1 MPYDGGWH
9 PSRPHP
15 PPADALLR
23 GASLK
28 DKAIQWSEGGIIEPD
43 AAEVRLRVRL
53 RLRLRLRLRA
63 RARVRARVRLRVRVR
78 ARARVRPCTLPQAR
92 P

>member
-15 PPADALLR
+15 PPAEALLS

-28 DKAIQWSEGGIIEPD
+28 DQAIQWSEGGIIEPD
-43 AAEVRLRVRL
+43 AAEALCWTSDYFTSGKSLSDCYVVMIGAGSAMGPFPKLL
-53 RLRLRLRLRA
+53 EMGTH
-63 RARVRARVRLRVRVR
+63 
-78 ARARVRPCTLPQAR
+78 PTPQ
-92 P
+92 